1 MSEQTSSIN
10 PNTADQDEL
19 TTLPGVGMV
28 LAERIIAHRPYRSY
42 EDLRRVPGLGPQS
55 FELMRAM
62 IVIEDP
68 DEPAGVGEAA
78 GGAKSE
84 TVASS
89 GAMAGDDQQDSRF
102 MTRSGVLGLS
112 AAVAGVGVIV
122 SILLMLAI
130 LIGINRTLD
139 YSRHAA
145 VRELV
150 DNVSRIEVQVEEI
163 ESSLTGV
170 EARLGALEGL
180 SGRMTDLENETS
192 DLASEVETAATRVQQ
207 MRTRVEEISLQIDE
221 LARQTANQST
231 FFERL
236 QQLLGEVFGTP
247 VEEEP
252 Q

>member
-1 MSEQTSSIN
+1 MSEQTLSIN

-19 TTLPGVGMV
+19 TALPGVGAA
-28 LAERIIAHRPYRSY
+28 LAERIIAHRPYHVY
-42 EDLRRVPGLGPQS
+42 EDLRRVPGLGSQS
-55 FELMRAM
+55 LERLRAM
-62 IVIEDP
+62 IVIDDP
-68 DEPAGVGEAA
+68 DEPTGVDEAA
-78 GGAKSE
+78 DVAKSE
-84 TVASS
+84 TVSS
-89 GAMAGDDQQDSRF
+89 STAMGGDGQEDARF

-130 LIGINRTLD
+130 LIGINRTLN
-139 YSRHAA
+139 YSRHVA

-150 DNVSRIEVQVEEI
+150 DDVDRIEVQVEAI
-163 ESSLTGV
+163 ESSLTGMD
-170 EARLGALEGL
+170 ARLGALEGL
-180 SGRMTDLENETS
+180 SGRMTDLENETV
-192 DLASEVETAATRVQQ
+192 DLANEVESAATRVQQ

-236 QQLLGEVFGTP
+236 QQLLGELFGTP

>member
-1 MSEQTSSIN
+1 MSEQIASIN

-19 TTLPGVGMV
+19 TALPGVGV
-28 LAERIIAHRPYRSY
+28 ALAERIIARRPYRSF
-42 EDLRRVPGLGPQS
+42 EDLRSVPGLGPRS
-55 FELMRAM
+55 LERLRPM
-62 IVIEDP
+62 IVIEDLNGP
-68 DEPAGVGEAA
+68 MEVDEAVEE
-78 GGAKSE
+78 SE
-84 TVASS
+84 TIDRSGSVAEDDH
-89 GAMAGDDQQDSRF
+89 GDGRF
-102 MTRSGVLGLS
+102 MTRSEVLGLS
-112 AAVAGVGVIV
+112 AVVAGVGVIV

-130 LIGINRTLD
+130 FIGINRTLN

-150 DNVSRIEVQVEEI
+150 DDVGRIEVQVEAI

-180 SGRMTDLENETS
+180 SGRMTDLENETV
-192 DLASEVETAATRVQQ
+192 DLAGEVETAVTRVQQ
-207 MRTRVEEISLQIDE
+207 MRTRVEQISLQIDE
-221 LARQTANQST
+221 LARQSANQST

-236 QQLLGEVFGTP
+236 QQLLGELFGTP